1 MTKGISLR
9 RKRGSRGWSAANK
22 LYIIETIGNTAQ
34 SGINA
39 SYTPFKNIK
48 PGP

>member
-9 RKRGSRGWSAANK
+9 RKRGSRGWSATNK
-22 LYIIETIGNTAQ
+22 LRIIKTISNIAQ
-34 SGINA
+34 SGVNA
-39 SYTPFKNIK
+39 GYTSFKNIK

>member
-9 RKRGSRGWSAANK
+9 YKRGSRGWSTANK
-22 LYIIETIGNTAQ
+22 LYIVEIIGNIAQ
-34 SGINA
+34 SGVNA
-39 SYTPFKNIK
+39 GYTPFKNIK

>member
-9 RKRGSRGWSAANK
+9 YKRGSRGWSAANK
-22 LYIIETIGNTAQ
+22 LCIVETVGNTAQ

-48 PGP
+48 LGP